1 MPALKIYGRRW
12 HTTTDMVPVPCIM
25 GSIFHGAWVIIFIGL
40 VRHYH
45 IWASCIGDGTHY
57 VVTSAG
63 LMAVFVLCLA
73 GELVLAVLGCQGAS
87 IQCKSLPDDMIQM
100 RKNFW
105 DIRLAT

>member
-45 IWASCIGDGTHY
+45 IWASCIGEGTHY

-73 GELVLAVLGCQGAS
+73 GEIVLAVLGCQGAPAR
-87 IQCKSLPDDMIQM
+87 CKSMPIDFIQM
-100 RKNFW
+100 KKIFW
-105 DIRLAT
+105 DIRMAI

>member
-1 MPALKIYGRRW
+1 
-12 HTTTDMVPVPCIM
+12 
-25 GSIFHGAWVIIFIGL
+25 
-40 VRHYH
+40 
-45 IWASCIGDGTHY
+45 
-57 VVTSAG
+57 
-63 LMAVFVLCLA
+63 MAVFVLCLA